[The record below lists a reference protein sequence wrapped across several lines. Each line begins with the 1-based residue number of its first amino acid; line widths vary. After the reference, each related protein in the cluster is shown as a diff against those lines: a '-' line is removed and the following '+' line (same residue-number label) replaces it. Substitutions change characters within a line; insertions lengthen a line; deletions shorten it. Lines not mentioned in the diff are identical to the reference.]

1 MWLLNQ
7 IEEAFGLTTYTS
19 ANHEDSVLS
28 PGRPLAKSAT
38 KDNMSLENPASQSGS
53 RYGPDDGKIH
63 GGQKQKRFV
72 LQGVAGSGKTEIC
85 RKFAEQNQSRF
96 WGIFWIDAT
105 SDETAQSSYKDIS
118 DIAGVGDGNIK
129 TVLAYLAGLVH
140 PWLLVID
147 NADDEDMNVETYF
160 PGGYRGH
167 ILVTTRRPA
176 LRSLGNVGAGSCQLE
191 QLDEGEAHDLLLK
204 HAQEERPWD
213 EFAQTTA
220 KSIVKVLGYLP
231 LALVHAGKAIAEG
244 ITTLADYI
252 RWFNDSWD
260 RVRLQSKWSGRVVDD
275 ARKHVFAP
283 FEALLQNLSF
293 EHTQSAQDAVELL
306 KMLSFLHHENITFD
320 ILSKAA
326 AYPPKVEA
334 ESRNRHDFEQAA
346 KMAKKG
352 RSMVA
357 KQQPWRQRMRN
368 RLIQAVAWYE
378 ERTVSPVLPV
388 VLRHNPGALDI
399 LKEFSKDRLRLALTR
414 LTQKSLITERS
425 KKGIKAY
432 SMHPLIHQW
441 VRERPQMSIAER
453 GLWCQAAITTLNQCI
468 DLPPMGERDADF
480 RRQLVP
486 HLDAATKFQEEI
498 DESLVKN
505 QKMRS
510 FSTFLLLRNPTIG
523 RAKAQQFARFSR
535 VYVESARFQDAATLQ
550 EKVRDY
556 VIEVL
561 GTEDERT
568 VLITLA
574 LSATYWSMT
583 RINDAALL
591 QNQAL
596 NTCIHVLGEEHHRT
610 LKVMDHLGKTECF
623 RGRFKE
629 ARKLHEDALAGMEKL
644 LPSDHEDI
652 FYVLDNLGIV
662 WHRYFQYE
670 KSVGFHSKALE
681 GLTKALGTDHD
692 ETLKVKENL
701 AIAYLEMSLDYGV
714 EIRLS
719 KDETTADSLR
729 KAYELESEVLET
741 RRKKMGKENN
751 WTLWARFNFARIKA
765 SLGWLEE
772 AEADMWAALESGIN
786 NLCETHFAILNGKS
800 HLARVI
806 VAQKRYDEAEIMFED
821 LTEKSKFDSGLRS
834 EGESPDHLLAVWYY
848 SGCCHLNGNPQKAIE
863 LLEGIF
869 AGLTRIG
876 AEKHPFWQR
885 VIKKLEELRLEVK
898 EIHLRQENVALL
910 HRDGEANQVQKAELA
925 T

>member
-1 MWLLNQ
+1 MLLTPKLVQ
-7 IEEAFGLTTYTS
+7 
-19 ANHEDSVLS
+19 
-28 PGRPLAKSAT
+28 
-38 KDNMSLENPASQSGS
+38 
-53 RYGPDDGKIH
+53 
-63 GGQKQKRFV
+63 
-72 LQGVAGSGKTEIC
+72 TEIC

-105 SDETAQSSYKDIS
+105 SDETAQSSYKDIA
-118 DIAGVGDGNIK
+118 DIAGVGDGNVK

-147 NADDEDMNVETYF
+147 NADDEDMNVEKYF

-167 ILVTTRRPA
+167 VLVTTRQPA
-176 LRSLGNVGAGSCQLE
+176 LRSLGNVGAGFCQLG
-191 QLDEGEAHDLLLK
+191 QLDEMEAHDLLLK

-220 KSIVKVLGYLP
+220 KCIVKVLGYLP

-244 ITTLADYI
+244 ITTLADCT

-260 RVRLQSKWSGRVVDD
+260 RVRLQSKLSGRVVDD
-275 ARKHVFAP
+275 ARKNVFAP

-293 EHTQSAQDAVELL
+293 ERTQSAQDAVELL
-306 KMLSFLHHENITFD
+306 KMFSFLHHENITFEF
-320 ILSKAA
+320 LSRAA
-326 AYPPKVEA
+326 SYPPTVEA
-334 ESRNRHDFEQAA
+334 GSRTRHDSEQAE

-352 RSMVA
+352 KVIVA
-357 KQQPWRQRMRN
+357 KQQPWRQRLRN
-368 RLIQAVAWYE
+368 RLVEAVTWYE
-378 ERTVSPVLPV
+378 ARTVSPVLPV
-388 VLRHNPGALDI
+388 VLRHNPGATNT

-414 LTQKSLITERS
+414 LTQKSLIIERS
-425 KKGIKAY
+425 RKGIKAY

-468 DLPPMGERDADF
+468 DLPPLGEMDADF
-480 RRQLVP
+480 RRQLLP
-486 HLDAATKFQEEI
+486 HLDAVMKLQEGIEK
-498 DESLVKN
+498 SFVKN

-510 FSTFLLLRNPTIG
+510 LSSFLLLRIPNIG
-523 RAKAQQFARFSR
+523 RTKAQQFARFSR
-535 VYVESARFQDAATLQ
+535 VYTESARFQDAATLQ

-561 GTEDERT
+561 GAEDERT

-596 NTCIHVLGEEHHRT
+596 DICINVLGEEHHRT
-610 LKVMDHLGKTECF
+610 LKVMDYLGKTECF

-629 ARKLHEDALAGMEKL
+629 ARKLHEDALAGMQKI
-644 LPSDHEDI
+644 LPADHEDI
-652 FYVLDNLGIV
+652 FFVQDNLGIV

-670 KSVGFHSKALE
+670 KSISFHNQALE
-681 GLTKALGTDHD
+681 GLTKALGADHD

-719 KDETTADSLR
+719 KDEATVDSLR
-729 KAYELESEVLET
+729 TAYEFESEVLET

-751 WTLWARFNFARIKA
+751 WTLWARLNFARIKA

-772 AEADMWAALESGIN
+772 AEADLWAALESGIN
-786 NLCETHFAILNGKS
+786 NLGETHFAILNGKS

-806 VAQKRYDEAEIMFED
+806 VAQKRYDEAEAMFED
-821 LTEKSKFDSGLRS
+821 VTEKSKFDSGLRS

-848 SGCCHLNGNPQKAIE
+848 SGCCHLNGKSQKALE
-863 LLEGIF
+863 LLEGIY
-869 AGLTRIG
+869 AGLARIG

-885 VIKKLEELRLEVK
+885 VIKKLEELRMEVR
-898 EIHLRQENVALL
+898 EIHAREENVTLVP
-910 HRDGEANQVQKAELA
+910 RDGEANKVQKAEPA